1 MKKKIYTKKKFEKV
15 LEFQASKMSKD
26 KKLITSARKVI
37 GHADKYMYIHQ
48 TKFLG
53 ETSLNLP
60 EDLFLIQN
68 LIYETRPDF
77 VIEIGFAWGGTGL
90 FIASI
95 LDNIGKGKLIGLDI
109 FVPKD
114 LKKRIL
120 NKGKISKRIKI
131 IEGSSTNDEI
141 YRKIYKIV
149 NKKKVI
155 VILDSDHTEKHVL
168 NELNMYSKLVNKN
181 SYIICCDTIL
191 NFIKPNKIRK
201 RDWNKNNNPMGA
213 VNKFLKLSKNFVID
227 KKINDKI
234 LLSCNPY
241 GFLKRVK

>member
-1 MKKKIYTKKKFEKV
+1 M
-15 LEFQASKMSKD
+15 
-26 KKLITSARKVI
+26 
-37 GHADKYMYIHQ
+37 
-48 TKFLG
+48 
-53 ETSLNLP
+53 
-60 EDLFLIQN
+60 
-68 LIYETRPDF
+68 
-77 VIEIGFAWGGTGL
+77 
-90 FIASI
+90 
-95 LDNIGKGKLIGLDI
+95 
-109 FVPKD
+109 
-114 LKKRIL
+114 
-120 NKGKISKRIKI
+120 
-131 IEGSSTNDEI
+131 
-141 YRKIYKIV
+141 
-149 NKKKVI
+149 
-155 VILDSDHTEKHVL
+155 DSDHTEKHVL